1 MSAAPK
7 PVALKL
13 LTKPGCHLCDDARNV
28 IDRVRDELSP
38 RYSTSLEEVNIL
50 DEEYLVSMYSED
62 IPVLFV
68 NGKQHAV
75 WKVDETRLAAAIEK
89 AARPGFFS
97 Q

>member
-13 LTKPGCHLCDDARNV
+13 LSKPGCHLCDDARAV

-38 RYSTSLEEVNIL
+38 RYLTSLEVVNIL
-50 DEEYLVSMYSED
+50 GDEHLASMYSED

-75 WKVDETRLAAAIEK
+75 WKVDETRLTAAIER
-89 AARPGFFS
+89 AAR
-97 Q
+97 